1 MQFNQSFKQ
10 LIKNVIMK
18 NLLKTLFAVLFFF
31 SVYEA
36 SAQMSAGGG
45 IVYGTNINNIGISV
59 NGKYEINEKWS
70 AAPAFTYFFKK
81 DFVNW
86 SALDLDGNYKL
97 TEIENIGGLYA
108 IGGLNLTFYK
118 IKIDAD
124 LGEFGDYSSSVTG
137 SNAGVNL
144 GLGLNVPVGDNFIIA
159 PEIKYSISNGSYLRA
174 GVKFMFGI

>member
-1 MQFNQSFKQ
+1 
-10 LIKNVIMK
+10 MK
-18 NLLKTLFAVLFFF
+18 NLLNPLFAVFLFF
-31 SVYEA
+31 SVSEA

-45 IVYGTNINNIGISV
+45 IVYGTNINSIGISV

-70 AAPAFTYFFKK
+70 AAPAFTYFLKK

-86 SALDLDGNYKL
+86 SALDLDANYQL
-97 TEIENIGGLYA
+97 TEIENVGGLYA
-108 IGGLNLTFYK
+108 IGGLNVTFYK

-124 LGEFGDYSSSVTG
+124 FGEYGDYSSSVKG

-144 GLGLNVPVGDNFIIA
+144 GLGLNVRAGDNFIIA

-174 GVKFMFGI
+174 GVKIMFGM